1 MISSEYFRKLLT
13 SLKALQ
19 TRLDLLFRRNASNT
33 CAAYSLIQR
42 QPWSAHCLLTL
53 AISMV
58 DLFTFFSIKFSWAYV
73 SNKKRHHTCVPIRV
87 HFIIIQM
94 YLFGLLAMYVDIF
107 YIRLFHHLS
116 LLVPNVFSL
125 FVFKRSFYF
134 FFECADFFF
143 FTTKI
148 LKSRRLGFPRKVHN
162 VWWSFYARWI
172 LMPNTWTHRFD
183 SRPLHCRLCGSL
195 SLSRFNITC
204 WPIWTGLPGRTH
216 PWPLTPLTKFAE
228 SNFVGAAAAAASTS
242 ASFSCCMSCGLPL
255 VLVLGGIVC
264 DDDAT
269 VHVVL
274 GVEVQKKRPKMCK
287 KCLLV

>member
-1 MISSEYFRKLLT
+1 MSFENHPHTNLSFFHPSTSGPTVTANYMAARPPDLLQRASPTVLLVTIARNRAVLLRLIWIIWRQVDQRKFPNAMISSEYFRKLLT

-107 YIRLFHHLS
+107 YIRLFIIFLCWF
-116 LLVPNVFSL
+116 PMFSL
-125 FVFKRSFYF
+125 CLFLKEVFIFFLNVQTFALALILLFFISF
-134 FFECADFFF
+134 
-143 FTTKI
+143 
-148 LKSRRLGFPRKVHN
+148 
-162 VWWSFYARWI
+162 FYHQDTQVQTAWV
-172 LMPNTWTHRFD
+172 
-183 SRPLHCRLCGSL
+183 S
-195 SLSRFNITC
+195 
-204 WPIWTGLPGRTH
+204 
-216 PWPLTPLTKFAE
+216 AE
-228 SNFVGAAAAAASTS
+228 GA
-242 ASFSCCMSCGLPL
+242 
-255 VLVLGGIVC
+255 
-264 DDDAT
+264 
-269 VHVVL
+269 
-274 GVEVQKKRPKMCK
+274 
-287 KCLLV
+287 

>member
-1 MISSEYFRKLLT
+1 MKLSFENLQLPNLSFLHPSTSGPTVTANYMAARPPDLLQRASPTVLLVTIARNRAVLLRLIWIIWRQVDQRKFPNAMISSEYFRKLLT

-42 QPWSAHCLLTL
+42 HPWSAHCLLTL
-53 AISMV
+53 VISMV

-107 YIRLFHHLS
+107 FIRLFHHLS

-134 FFECADFFF
+134 FFECADFCVSVDLIVFYFF
-143 FTTKI
+143 F
-148 LKSRRLGFPRKVHN
+148 LPPRYSSPNGLGFRGRCITFGGPFTPDGSWCPIHGPIVSTRVHFT
-162 VWWSFYARWI
+162 VGYA
-172 LMPNTWTHRFD
+172 
-183 SRPLHCRLCGSL
+183 
-195 SLSRFNITC
+195 
-204 WPIWTGLPGRTH
+204 
-216 PWPLTPLTKFAE
+216 A
-228 SNFVGAAAAAASTS
+228 V
-242 ASFSCCMSCGLPL
+242 
-255 VLVLGGIVC
+255 
-264 DDDAT
+264 
-269 VHVVL
+269 
-274 GVEVQKKRPKMCK
+274 
-287 KCLLV
+287 

>member
-42 QPWSAHCLLTL
+42 HPWSAHCLLTL
-53 AISMV
+53 VISMV

-107 YIRLFHHLS
+107 FIRLFHHLS

-125 FVFKRSFYF
+125 FVFKRTFYF
-134 FFECADFFF
+134 FFECADFCVSVDLIAFYFF
-143 FTTKI
+143 SKCSPVTSVDLDGTWGKFFLWTSRSFLYSSGTSETT
-148 LKSRRLGFPRKVHN
+148 RNP
-162 VWWSFYARWI
+162 
-172 LMPNTWTHRFD
+172 
-183 SRPLHCRLCGSL
+183 
-195 SLSRFNITC
+195 
-204 WPIWTGLPGRTH
+204 
-216 PWPLTPLTKFAE
+216 
-228 SNFVGAAAAAASTS
+228 
-242 ASFSCCMSCGLPL
+242 
-255 VLVLGGIVC
+255 
-264 DDDAT
+264 
-269 VHVVL
+269 
-274 GVEVQKKRPKMCK
+274 
-287 KCLLV
+287 